1 MKRRVVFLVILLVV
15 SGLILIRTGCSQ
27 KQSDQEAIKKTLAEF
42 NLAYESKDV
51 DSWIS
56 FFSKQVADRNSNAKG
71 GVEAWKK
78 GLKEKYFSPWKT
90 ITISSQAKSID
101 KTGYNYV
108 LTEEITI
115 SGTDLSDQDHIIKK
129 GIKRVLTFTKEHGK
143 WKIADLR
150 EISIPYVY
158 DNLSSQYS
166 DIGRPGLA
174 YAAHISLT
182 FVSVIDTRTNQVIGI
197 IPSGNGPVWTDFTP
211 GGKTGYV
218 ANFNSNDITV
228 FDLKT
233 NQRIATVPAGEHPT
247 CIVAIPDGQ
256 TAFISHESRDGVWVM
271 NTQTNQIEKK
281 LPEGTGPFYRFKNG
295 KLVYQVEIFRPFVF
309 VIDPKSQSII
319 KRIDVGGRP
328 MSLAF
333 TPDWRFA
340 YVPNYD
346 LNELEKIDTQTD
358 SVVSRISNV
367 NDPRGIAITPDG
379 RFAYVTNVVS
389 NTVTVIDLSNDSIIK
404 TIVIDGMPTS
414 VDITPDGKYAYV
426 TNQAFST
433 ISVIEIKTNK
443 VVQTIEVAENPITI
457 RIDKG

>member
-1 MKRRVVFLVILLVV
+1 MKRRIVFLAFLFLSLGLVI
-15 SGLILIRTGCSQ
+15 IQTGCSQ
-27 KQSDQEAIKKTLAEF
+27 RQSDQEAIKKTLAEF

-51 DSWIS
+51 DRWIS
-56 FFSKQVADRNSNAKG
+56 FFSKQVVDRNVSEKG
-71 GVEAWKK
+71 GVETWKK
-78 GLKEKYFSPWKT
+78 GLRQKYFSPWKK
-90 ITISSQAKSID
+90 ITISSEAKSMD

-115 SGTDLSDQDHIIKK
+115 SGTDLSDQEHTIKK
-129 GIKRVLTFTKEHGK
+129 GSKRILTFTKERGK
-143 WKIADLR
+143 WKISDLR
-150 EISIPYVY
+150 EISPPSIY
-158 DNLSSQYS
+158 DNLSSQYA

-174 YAAHISLT
+174 YAAHITLT
-182 FVSVIDTRTNQVIGI
+182 FVSVIDTKTNQVVGI
-197 IPSGNGPVWTDFTP
+197 IPAGNGPVWTELAPDR
-211 GGKTGYV
+211 KRGYV

-228 FDLKT
+228 FDLGT
-233 NQRIATVPAGEHPT
+233 NQKIATVSVGEHPT
-247 CIVAIPDGQ
+247 DITVIPDVQ
-256 TAFISHESRDGVWVM
+256 VALISHQSRDGIWVM
-271 NTQTNQIEKK
+271 NTQTNQIQKK

-319 KRIDVGGRP
+319 KRINVGGRP

-389 NTVTVIDLSNDSIIK
+389 NKVTVINLSDDSIIK
-404 TIVIDGMPTS
+404 TIAVDGMPTW
-414 VDITPDGKYAYV
+414 VEITKDGKYAYV
-426 TNQAFST
+426 TNQGPGT
-433 ISVIEIKTNK
+433 ISVIDTKTNQ

>member
-1 MKRRVVFLVILLVV
+1 MKRRLIFLAILFLV
-15 SGLILIRTGCSQ
+15 SGSILIRTGCSPR
-27 KQSDQEAIKKTLAEF
+27 QSDQEAIKKTLAEF

-51 DSWIS
+51 DRWIS
-56 FFSKQVADRNSNAKG
+56 FFSKEVADRNTNAKG

-90 ITISSQAKSID
+90 ITISSEAKSID
-101 KTGYNYV
+101 RTGYNYV

-115 SGTDLSDQDHIIKK
+115 SGTDLSDQNHIIKND
-129 GIKRVLTFTKEHGK
+129 IKRVLAFTKEHGK

-150 EISIPYVY
+150 EISLPSVY
-158 DNLSSQYS
+158 ENLSSQYPE
-166 DIGRPGLA
+166 IGRPGLA

-197 IPSGNGPVWTDFTP
+197 IPSGNGPVWTELAPDR
-211 GGKTGYV
+211 KRGYV
-218 ANFNSNDITV
+218 ANFNSNDVTV
-228 FDLKT
+228 FDLGT
-233 NQRIATVPAGEHPT
+233 NQKISTVSVGEHPT
-247 CIVAIPDGQ
+247 NITVIPDGQ
-256 TAFISHESRDGVWVM
+256 TALISHQSKDGIWVM

-281 LPEGTGPFYRFKNG
+281 LPEGTGPFYLFKKG

-319 KRIDVGGRP
+319 KRIEVGGRP

-389 NTVTVIDLSNDSIIK
+389 NKVTVLNLRDDSIIK
-404 TIVIDGMPTS
+404 TISVDGMPTW
-414 VDITPDGKYAYV
+414 VEVTPDGKYAYV
-426 TNQAFST
+426 TNQARST
-433 ISVIEIKTNK
+433 ISVIDTKTNQ
-443 VVQTIEVAENPITI
+443 VVQTIEVAESPITI